1 MLCAFWGT
9 TDYLITAKG
18 DASFGHISGAT
29 H

>member
-1 MLCAFWGT
+1 MERAFWGT
-9 TDYLITAKG
+9 TDYLIDAQG